1 MVQSFGATRDF
12 RNGKEEL
19 EKDKNGLRF
28 KINNNN
34 SYNAK
39 NNSKTKS

>member
-1 MVQSFGATRDF
+1 MQSFGATQDF

-19 EKDKNGLRF
+19 EKDKNGLRA
-28 KINNNN
+28 KINIVN

-39 NNSKTKS
+39 IIQRPRS